1 MAKGVLMPKA
11 GITVEECVI
20 TEWLKKEGD
29 HVEVGDILFT
39 YETDKASFECEST
52 AAGTLLKI
60 FYGDGEEVPVLVN
73 VCAIGEPGED
83 VSALQDGGEAAP
95 AAEAT
100 ETAAAAAP
108 ASAPAP
114 APAAPTGPMAK
125 GVLMP
130 KAGITVE
137 ECVIT
142 EWVKKVGDQVKV
154 GDVLFTYETD
164 KASFE
169 CESTEEGTLLEI
181 FYNDG
186 DEVPVLV
193 NVCAIGN
200 PGDSTVGLRA
210 GEEAPAAA
218 TAAPSA
224 PAPAQA
230 SAAAAG
236 AQAATGKANPDAF
249 VSPRARMTAATLGVD
264 PTMATPTG
272 PHGRIV
278 EADVRALAA
287 SLPLTGAS
295 AAAAAPATA
304 AAGAAAGAKA
314 QAPAAAAATAPTGGE
329 AEYVDVKFSSVR
341 KATAKAMTKSLS
353 TMAQLTMKSCFDASA
368 LMAMRKKIKA
378 NAEKMGLPNITLND
392 MVMFAVSRVILNH
405 SDLNAIMPEYQD
417 RVSFIAL
424 DVTNDSVKDMQF
436 YAEKRGFTIPMAK
449 DPGVRKAVKANEHGY
464 PYTVVVGKN
473 ATVLYNPFETDEAQ
487 LDGLRRMLDD
497 MLSLTDE
504 QYEHLAETDLDW
516 YNTQV
521 PYNSDEQKQIYLDYG
536 HNFYIYN
543 IRDNMNLTVSGEGV
557 VPVVIDEGLELL
569 KKTEMVGQF
578 YLVKN
583 SSHMVTATIETTEPF
598 LANKANT
605 EYYDPEKEDYVIK
618 YFSKAKKGKNTYV
631 FEIPVGTGV
640 TWFDEKSSA
649 DRNRYSCVGF
659 YTFMNKA
666 DIASYFRE
674 IERRHGYT
682 VKWHLGE

>member
-1 MAKGVLMPKA
+1 M
-11 GITVEECVI
+11 
-20 TEWLKKEGD
+20 KK
-29 HVEVGDILFT
+29 LFT
-39 YETDKASFECEST
+39 
-52 AAGTLLKI
+52 AALALILLLA
-60 FYGDGEEVPVLVN
+60 GCL
-73 VCAIGEPGED
+73 
-83 VSALQDGGEAAP
+83 SA
-95 AAEAT
+95 
-100 ETAAAAAP
+100 
-108 ASAPAP
+108 ASAEQEMRGKKLKNFKVKTIQGETFDLYKELETKDLVVIDLWFIDCDFCPR
-114 APAAPTGPMAK
+114 PMA
-125 GVLMP
+125 
-130 KAGITVE
+130 
-137 ECVIT
+137 
-142 EWVKKVGDQVKV
+142 
-154 GDVLFTYETD
+154 Y
-164 KASFE
+164 
-169 CESTEEGTLLEI
+169 
-181 FYNDG
+181 
-186 DEVPVLV
+186 
-193 NVCAIGN
+193 
-200 PGDSTVGLRA
+200 
-210 GEEAPAAA
+210 
-218 TAAPSA
+218 
-224 PAPAQA
+224 
-230 SAAAAG
+230 
-236 AQAATGKANPDAF
+236 
-249 VSPRARMTAATLGVD
+249 
-264 PTMATPTG
+264 
-272 PHGRIV
+272 
-278 EADVRALAA
+278 
-287 SLPLTGAS
+287 
-295 AAAAAPATA
+295 
-304 AAGAAAGAKA
+304 
-314 QAPAAAAATAPTGGE
+314 
-329 AEYVDVKFSSVR
+329 
-341 KATAKAMTKSLS
+341 
-353 TMAQLTMKSCFDASA
+353 
-368 LMAMRKKIKA
+368 
-378 NAEKMGLPNITLND
+378 
-392 MVMFAVSRVILNH
+392 
-405 SDLNAIMPEYQD
+405 LNAIMPEYQD

-449 DPGVRKAVKANEHGY
+449 DPGVRKAVKANERGY

-649 DRNRYSCVGF
+649 DRNRYGCVGF
-659 YTFMNKA
+659 YTFMDKA
-666 DIASYFRE
+666 DIASYFKE